1 MSPSLSIAFN
11 RPECNC
17 RPYNAARPIDLDHLA
32 RQTMGQKDLEAEVL
46 RLFLRQARECMRA
59 ITANGASERSN
70 VAHMLC
76 GSARGVGAFAV
87 ADHAKALELAP
98 GDQNALKALSEA
110 VVDVENFLL
119 RLAR

>member
-1 MSPSLSIAFN
+1 MSPSQSIAFN

-59 ITANGASERSN
+59 IAATTGRERSN

-76 GSARGVGAFAV
+76 GSARGIGAFAV
-87 ADHAKALELAP
+87 AEHAKALELSP
-98 GDQNALKALSEA
+98 DDKEALRALSGA
-110 VVDVENFLL
+110 VVDAENFLL